1 MPKGLEYPVVDVLP
15 NVDGNCVVVKLELL
29 EKKGSSSKDELND
42 GVIIVSSGSLMS
54 VSARIFRPSASITI
68 GEDVCVITFL
78 NNVLFLPKPQPIKTT
93 EKSFIDLKPS
103 CVER

>member
-1 MPKGLEYPVVDVLP
+1 MQLYFSTNFLAELSKSARTASRLIPKSLAA
-15 NVDGNCVVVKLELL
+15 
-29 EKKGSSSKDELND
+29 SSGC

-68 GEDVCVITFL
+68 GEDVCFITFL